1 MNPKNPLTFADINVG
16 MARESDYEITP
27 QVYRS
32 FLDTFNDRSPV
43 HVDEAHARS
52 QGFEG
57 LVMHGAILNGFLSN
71 FIGMV
76 FPGAN
81 TLELSVEVRFLK
93 PCYLGDKVRMRGEVA
108 QKLEAAN
115 VVLLHVTYQ
124 NLTQGTLA
132 ANGRVQV
139 KITA

>member
-1 MNPKNPLTFADINVG
+1 MNPKNPLTFADIAVG

-27 QVYRS
+27 EVYRS

-43 HVDEAHARS
+43 HVDEAHARA
-52 QGFEG
+52 QGFDG

-81 TLELSVEVRFLK
+81 TLELSVEIRFLK
-93 PCYLGDKVRMRGEVA
+93 PCYLGDKLRMRGEVA
-108 QKLEAAN
+108 QKLEAAS
-115 VVLLHVTYQ
+115 VVLLHVSYQ
-124 NLTQGTLA
+124 NLTRGNLA

>member
-1 MNPKNPLTFADINVG
+1 MNPEKPLTFDQLSVG
-16 MARESDYEITP
+16 MARENDYAITP
-27 QVYRS
+27 AVYEA
-32 FLDTFNDRSPV
+32 FLGTFNDRSPV
-43 HVDEAHARS
+43 HTDAEHARS

-81 TLELSVEVRFLK
+81 TLELSVELRYLK
-93 PCYLGDKVRMRGEVA
+93 PCYLNDTVRLQGKVA
-108 QKLEAAN
+108 QKLEAN
-115 VVLLHVTYQ
+115 SVVVLHVSYQ
-124 NLTQGTLA
+124 NLTQRVLA